1 MKSLG
6 LKLKEFGKQNGVA
19 KTREYL
25 SEAIAKGDIQPNRIS
40 LRGLAEGIIGEQWAE
55 TMHRFNGPERVFMES
70 TEAVDASNFA
80 AITGQILITTV
91 KEKFK
96 LASFIGDSLV
106 QNIPAGQN
114 LGQELIPWLSDTT
127 TEADTVQPGMPYAQT
142 QFTGNYV
149 KLPAIEKV
157 GRICAITAEMI
168 YADKTSQALQ
178 SAESVGTYCGLA
190 KEERILKTVM
200 GVTGNYVYGTSQGS
214 ESSLDTYSAT
224 GGQSGLTYGFINQ
237 VNSYALSNWAS
248 INTLEQLFFQMKDP
262 NTGKPI
268 EVFGPGMQMLVM
280 PFQKYSA
287 SRILNPATTTKNGPY
302 ATSGDV
308 EQLESPNPL
317 DNNYGLLTSAHAR
330 ALLISS
336 GVTASNADKYVW
348 LGNFKKA
355 FVWRE
360 AKPLEIVQAPANN
373 WAEFN
378 QDIAVAIKASWW
390 GAAGVMDPRFVVRGI
405 PTA

>member
-6 LKLKEFGKQNGVA
+6 KKLKEFGQQNGLA
-19 KTREYL
+19 KTKQYF
-25 SEAIAKGDIQPNRIS
+25 SESIAKGDINPRGIS
-40 LRGLAEGIIGEQWAE
+40 LRGLAEGIIGDDWADQLN
-55 TMHRFNGPERVFMES
+55 RFNGPDRVFMEA

-91 KEKFK
+91 HEKYK
-96 LASFIGDSLV
+96 LASFIGDQLV
-106 QNIPAGQN
+106 SSIPAGQN
-114 LGQELIPWLSDTT
+114 LSSEIIPWLSDISPSP
-127 TEADTVQPGMPYAQT
+127 ETVQPGMPYPQT
-142 QFTGNYV
+142 QFSGNYV
-149 KLPAIEKV
+149 RIPAIEKV
-157 GRICAITAEMI
+157 GRICAVTAEMI
-168 YADKTSQALQ
+168 YSDKTAQALA
-178 SAESVGTYCGLA
+178 SAESVGNYCGLVR
-190 KEERILKTVM
+190 EERILNTVL
-200 GVTGNYVYGTSQGS
+200 GLTNNYVYGTAAGA
-214 ESSLDTYSAT
+214 ESTLNTYSTTA
-224 GGQSGLTYGFINQ
+224 QSGMTYGFINK
-237 VNSYALSNWAS
+237 VGSYALSNWAS
-248 INTLEQLFFQMKDP
+248 INTLEQLFYQMKDP

-268 EVFGPGMQMLVM
+268 DIFGPGMQMLVM

-317 DNNYGLLTSAHAR
+317 DNNYGILTSAHAR
-330 ALLISS
+330 NLLVTSGISA
-336 GVTASNADKYVW
+336 TNADKYVY

-360 AKPLEIVQAPANN
+360 AKPMEVVQAPANN

-390 GAAGVMDPRFVVRGI
+390 GSAGVMDPRYVVQGV
-405 PTA
+405 PT

>member
-6 LKLKEFGKQNGVA
+6 KKLKEFGQQNGLA
-19 KTREYL
+19 KTKQYF
-25 SEAIAKGDIQPNRIS
+25 SESIAKGDINPRGIS
-40 LRGLAEGIIGEQWAE
+40 LRGLAEGIIGDDWADQLN
-55 TMHRFNGPERVFMES
+55 RFNGPDRVFMEA

-91 KEKFK
+91 HEKYK
-96 LASFIGDSLV
+96 LASFIGDQLV
-106 QNIPAGQN
+106 SSIPAGQN
-114 LGQELIPWLSDTT
+114 LSSEIIPWLSDISPSP
-127 TEADTVQPGMPYAQT
+127 DTVQPGMPYPQT
-142 QFTGNYV
+142 QFSGNYV
-149 KLPAIEKV
+149 RIPAIEKV

-168 YADKTSQALQ
+168 YSDKTAQALA
-178 SAESVGTYCGLA
+178 SAESVGNYCGLVR
-190 KEERILKTVM
+190 EERILNTVL
-200 GVTGNYVYGTSQGS
+200 GLTNNYVYGTAAGA
-214 ESSLDTYSAT
+214 ESTLNTYSTTA
-224 GGQSGLTYGFINQ
+224 QSGMTYGFINK
-237 VNSYALSNWAS
+237 VGSYALSNWAS
-248 INTLEQLFFQMKDP
+248 INTLEQLFYQMKDP

-268 EVFGPGMQMLVM
+268 DIFGPGMQMLVM

-317 DNNYGLLTSAHAR
+317 DNNYGILTSAHAR
-330 ALLISS
+330 NLLVTSGIS
-336 GVTASNADKYVW
+336 ASTADKYVY

-360 AKPLEIVQAPANN
+360 AKPMEVVQAPANN

-390 GAAGVMDPRFVVRGI
+390 GSAGVMDPRYVVQGV
-405 PTA
+405 PT

>member
-6 LKLKEFGKQNGVA
+6 KKLKEFGQQNGLA
-19 KTREYL
+19 KTKQFF
-25 SEAIAKGDIQPNRIS
+25 SESISKGDVAVNRIS
-40 LRGLAEGIIGEQWAE
+40 LRGLAEGIMGDDWAE
-55 TMHRFNGPERVFMES
+55 QLNRFNGPERTFMEA

-91 KEKFK
+91 QEKYK
-96 LASFIGDSLV
+96 LASFIGDQLV
-106 QNIPAGQN
+106 STIPAGQN
-114 LGQELIPWLSDTT
+114 LSTEIIPWLSDISPSP
-127 TEADTVQPGMPYAQT
+127 EVVQPGMPYPQT
-142 QFTGNYV
+142 QFSGNYV
-149 KLPAIEKV
+149 RLPAIEKV

-168 YADKTSQALQ
+168 YSDKTSQALA
-178 SAESVGTYCGLA
+178 SAESVGTYCGLVR
-190 KEERILKTVM
+190 EERILNTVL
-200 GVTGNYVYGTSQGS
+200 GLTGNYVYGTAAGA
-214 ESSLDTYSAT
+214 EATLNTYSTTAQAGMT
-224 GGQSGLTYGFINQ
+224 FGFINKIA
-237 VNSYALSNWAS
+237 SYSLSNFAS
-248 INTLEQLFFQMKDP
+248 INTLEQLFYQMKDP

-268 EVFGPGMQMLVM
+268 DIFGPGMQMLVM
-280 PFQKYSA
+280 PFQKYTA
-287 SRILNPATTTKNGPY
+287 SRILNPQTVTKNGPF

-330 ALLISS
+330 NLLVTS
-336 GVTASNADKYVW
+336 GIAAATADKYVY

-360 AKPLEIVQAPANN
+360 AKPMEVVQAPANN

-390 GAAGVMDPRFVVRGI
+390 GSAGVTDPRYVVQGL
-405 PTA
+405 PA